1 LRIYENG
8 RFFTFSTYLAAQSL
22 TCSLVNLLAYL
33 PTYLFPAYYIT
44 LNKHSYDCRLDF
56 FTDQH
61 YFIPRCAFFPTT
73 TATYNASIMV
83 LSIKIHVLKYGA
95 HIFMSESCIPSELN
109 ELHELH
115 ELQSTFYAVLYLH
128 CCIPIRY
135 EAY

>member
-1 LRIYENG
+1 
-8 RFFTFSTYLAAQSL
+8 
-22 TCSLVNLLAYL
+22 
-33 PTYLFPAYYIT
+33 
-44 LNKHSYDCRLDF
+44 
-56 FTDQH
+56 
-61 YFIPRCAFFPTT
+61 
-73 TATYNASIMV
+73 MV